1 MSDISENA
9 RKAGEAFAQLVAIV
23 ERLRNPGG
31 CPWDADQTHV
41 SLRQY
46 LLEESYELLDA
57 IDSGDSSGIE
67 EEIGDILTQ
76 VAFHADIARREG
88 RFDAAS
94 ACLRVIEKLV
104 QRHPH
109 VFADGERLTNPED
122 VVERWDQLKRA
133 ESGRTSIVA
142 SLPPSLPALALA
154 GSVQRRAANAGLPLP
169 SGDQRTALFHPAD
182 GETDAQAERKAG
194 TLLMQ
199 VAREIRDAGIDPE
212 IALHSAAVELRSRVL
227 RAEKLAGG
235 VPLADLDEATRERVW
250 NESQAY

>member
-1 MSDISENA
+1 MSEISDNA
-9 RKAGEAFAQLVAIV
+9 SKAGDAFAELIAIV

-57 IDSGDSSGIE
+57 IDSGDSEGIE

-76 VAFHADIARREG
+76 IAFHADIAHREG

-94 ACLRVIEKLV
+94 ACRRVVEKLI

-109 VFADGERLTNPED
+109 VFAGAQQLTNPQD

-142 SLPPSLPALALA
+142 SLPSSLPALALS
-154 GSVQRRAANAGLPLP
+154 GSVQRRAMKAGLPW
-169 SGDQRTALFHPAD
+169 PAD
-182 GETDAQAERKAG
+182 NDRSPVFTPVQGESSAHTEKRAG
-194 TLLMQ
+194 KLLMQ

-227 RAEKLAGG
+227 RAEELAGDE
-235 VPLADLDEATRERVW
+235 PLADLDEATRIRVW
-250 NESQAY
+250 IESEAG

>member
-1 MSDISENA
+1 MSEISENA
-9 RKAGEAFAQLVAIV
+9 RKAGDAFAQLIAIV
-23 ERLRNPGG
+23 ETLRDPGG

-57 IDSGDSSGIE
+57 IDSEDSDGIE

-76 VAFHADIARREG
+76 VAFQADIAHREG

-94 ACLRVIEKLV
+94 ACLRVIEKLI

-109 VFADGERLTNPED
+109 VFVDGERLENPED
-122 VVERWDQLKRA
+122 VVERWDQLKRD

-154 GSVQRRAANAGLPLP
+154 GSVQRRAIKAGLPAAAQGNLP
-169 SGDQRTALFHPAD
+169 VFVPKT
-182 GETDAQAERKAG
+182 GETDEKAEDRAG
-194 TLLMQ
+194 ALLMQ
-199 VAREIRDAGIDPE
+199 AAREIGDAGIDPE
-212 IALHSAAVELRSRVL
+212 IALHAAAVDLRSRVL

-235 VPLADLDEATRERVW
+235 IPLADLDEVTRSRLW
-250 NESQAY
+250 NESATH